1 MVGQYKI
8 VAVIRKRLFQF
19 GHIVGGGKI
28 DGQNT
33 GAFGGNSGICET
45 NLAMGGD
52 FRTV

>member
-1 MVGQYKI
+1 MVGQHK
-8 VAVIRKRLFQF
+8 VVPVIWNRLFQLC
-19 GHIVGGGKI
+19 HIVGGGKI

-52 FRTV
+52 FRAV